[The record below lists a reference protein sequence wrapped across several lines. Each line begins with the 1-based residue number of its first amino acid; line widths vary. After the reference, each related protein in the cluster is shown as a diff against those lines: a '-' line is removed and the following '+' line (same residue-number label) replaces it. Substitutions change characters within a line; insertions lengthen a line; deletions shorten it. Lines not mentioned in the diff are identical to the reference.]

1 MTSKTTDQLRRAHP
15 RFIYQAYSAVKK
27 DHRLEVSYK
36 YKTEP
41 DFSFTHV
48 ITLPSREQFDD
59 QQVQN
64 LIFHIGLVIGISYWK
79 ATCSPAFH
87 IEAGNLES
95 RQIDW
100 LKDLLLNGLGEFFYL
115 NAIDFTIHGFLT
127 ITSNS
132 EKALFP
138 VEKKKTTKKDLILVG
153 GGKESV
159 VTLEVL
165 KELSHEKNTFH
176 VGSDPAVEKT
186 TKNAG
191 FTDNLKASSTIDPLL
206 LKLNNNGYLNGHTP
220 FSAFLAFMG
229 ICTAAL
235 NGFTNVIVSNERSAN
250 EESAIFKGVSIN
262 HQYSK
267 SYKFEKK
274 FREYIST
281 FITAD
286 VNYFSFLRPLYELQI
301 GKMLKNYPQQYLSFR
316 SCNVGINE
324 DLFAKKELTG
334 YFYKLTGL
342 AKSKPFECVGT
353 KKESIL
359 AVLLSNQAYEKQ

>member
-100 LKDLLLNGLGEFFYL
+100 L
-115 NAIDFTIHGFLT
+115 
-127 ITSNS
+127 
-132 EKALFP
+132 
-138 VEKKKTTKKDLILVG
+138 KDLILVG

-316 SCNVGINE
+316 SCNVGMNEDLWCKNCAKCAFAYLTLFPFISYDKLMTIFNE

-342 AKSKPFECVGT
+342 AKSKPFE
-353 KKESIL
+353 
-359 AVLLSNQAYEKQ
+359 